1 MKWYDIFR
9 AGNYPQGNFTIHDLD
24 QIVANYNSDSEDFD
38 EAPLVLG
45 HPKNSDPAYGWI
57 DKIRRSGD
65 TLQAVFKEVDE
76 QLKQFVE
83 QGKYKKVSV
92 RLAKHPEKGWVL
104 KHLGFLGA
112 VPPGVKG
119 LKPIQFSEETE
130 SVSMDLDFSEGSE
143 KKVTPEELEKALAD
157 QKKIIE
163 KDFAEKENALKS
175 QLIATKQELRR
186 GKLEKFMSDHQE
198 KLPPAVRSGML
209 EFMEQLATVETAVEF
224 SEANKP
230 IKKAPLEFFQ
240 DFISKLPN
248 FITLGTETIKTG
260 GGKKHADFLGNV
272 DEEEM
277 ELHQKTIAFAE
288 KNNCAYEVALQKV
301 LQQG

>member
-240 DFISKLPN
+240 DFISKLPD

-260 GGKKHADFLGNV
+260 GGKKYADFLGNV